1 MKKILLLAPIL
12 LLASCA
18 APLPSSSSSQ
28 QPSSETSSS
37 QPSSSEPSSSEEDSM
52 FAKDKAMVYFFESS
66 VNFDKKNPFY
76 VMEYEVGSKITNPG
90 TPASSDPAFNK
101 FLGWSAKPNII
112 DETELWNF
120 DEDTLPN
127 YIPGNEYYIYGQW
140 DYVQ

>member
-12 LLASCA
+12 LLAACSGST
-18 APLPSSSSSQ
+18 PSSSSSSQ
-28 QPSSETSSS
+28 QPSET
-37 QPSSSEPSSSEEDSM
+37 PSSSEEDSM

-127 YIPGNEYYIYGQW
+127 YIPGSEYYIYGQW

>member
-18 APLPSSSSSQ
+18 SPLPSSSSQ
-28 QPSSETSSS
+28 QPSET
-37 QPSSSEPSSSEEDSM
+37 PSSSEEDSM

-66 VNFDKKNPFY
+66 VKFDKKNPFY

-90 TPASSDPAFNK
+90 TPTSSDPAFNK

-120 DEDTLPN
+120 DEDSLPN
-127 YIPGNEYYIYGQW
+127 YIPGSEYYIYGQW
-140 DYVQ
+140 DYAQ